1 MEESIVSK
9 NNVPIYFYGNKHVH
23 GFCIC
28 LYIKAGSMYE
38 PDEMNGSTH
47 LWEHMLFRKLQRIYQ
62 GNFYKMLDTLGL
74 SFSAGTYKEF
84 VTVKITGI
92 AKYFRE
98 AAKIISLVFEPNEL
112 TLSEINLEKRRIK
125 SEKHESDEESS
136 LDRFTQKIIWGN
148 TPLANS
154 IIGKNKIIDRLGVRA
169 LQDIHDQICS
179 TGNMFFYVTGCF
191 SKEDIFLLCKHV
203 ETYRLSKNEIRQNLA
218 PVPEKF
224 FRRSGQIEIKNSKYD
239 YMRFSFDIDTTRY
252 TYAELDLIYDI
263 LFSGNTSKFYMELS
277 DNTGY
282 IYDFDARLERYIN
295 LGNLYFSFEIN
306 RKNIL
311 PAIKKVIDVLNG
323 LKTGITDELACVL
336 PQYVDNAELDNDY
349 YENLNWNMAYE
360 CHIMQN
366 SYKSIGEKKIEYQS
380 IYPTRIMEIAKEIF
394 TLNNMVITLK
404 TNKRAFDL
412 EQAYAITKKL

>member
-1 MEESIVSK
+1 
-9 NNVPIYFYGNKHVH
+9 
-23 GFCIC
+23 
-28 LYIKAGSMYE
+28 MYE

-191 SKEDIFLLCKHV
+191 SKEDIFLLCEHV

-224 FRRSGQIEIKNSKYD
+224 FRRNGQIEIKNSKYD

-380 IYPTRIMEIAKEIF
+380 ISPTRIMEIAKEIF